1 MPAFRT
7 RIAALLLC
15 TLSPFVVPAA
25 LAAQPTDAQVDRLIE
40 TMDMRR
46 VVDEMFAQIDAM
58 GLQMGEQFLGED
70 ATPQKREDMRRA
82 LARQHAAMRKTLSWD
97 KLGPIY
103 RNVYRKLF
111 TAEEVDAMIA
121 FYGSQTGRGILRKMP
136 QAMELT
142 MQDMQP
148 IMQTLIAD
156 MQKELEAEIRRIDDE
171 TPVDITPVDTP
182 PPSRPAA
189 D

>member
-7 RIAALLLC
+7 RIAALCLCLLA
-15 TLSPFVVPAA
+15 P
-25 LAAQPTDAQVDRLIE
+25 LAAPVARAAEPTDAQVDRLIE

-46 VVDEMFAQIDAM
+46 VVDDMFAQIDAM
-58 GLQMGEQFLGED
+58 GLQMGEQFLGDD
-70 ATPQKREDMRRA
+70 ASPQKREDMRRA
-82 LARQHAAMRKTLSWD
+82 LAKQHEAMRRTMSWD

-111 TAEEVDAMIA
+111 TAEEIDAMIA
-121 FYGSQTGRGILRKMP
+121 FYGSSTGRDILRKMP

-142 MQDMQP
+142 MQEMQP

-156 MQKELEAEIRRIDDE
+156 MQKTLQNEALAVDE
-171 TPVDITPVDTP
+171 NTTVHIIEP
-182 PPSRPAA
+182 PAKPSA

>member
-7 RIAALLLC
+7 RIAALCLCLLAP
-15 TLSPFVVPAA
+15 LAA
-25 LAAQPTDAQVDRLIE
+25 LAAEPTDAQVDRLIE

-58 GLQMGEQFLGED
+58 GLQMGEQFLGAD
-70 ATPQKREDMRRA
+70 ATSQQREDMRRA
-82 LARQHAAMRKTLSWD
+82 LAKQHEAMRKTMSWD
-97 KLGPIY
+97 KIGPIY

-111 TAEEVDAMIA
+111 TAEEIDAMIA

-136 QAMELT
+136 QAMELA

-156 MQKELEAEIRRIDDE
+156 MQKTLEAEARGNDE
-171 TPVDITPVDTP
+171 DTP
-182 PPSRPAA
+182 ADVALPPTEPAS